1 MYVCIHLHICMLSD
15 RVLAAAA
22 ERGRL
27 LDLLKIHDD
36 FSVRALT
43 SHR

>member
-1 MYVCIHLHICMLSD
+1 MISD

-27 LDLLKIHDD
+27 LDLLKPNDD
-36 FSVRALT
+36 SSMRALT